1 MTTPA
6 LLPLSGRRIP
16 PLSLGPP
23 PFPHHRATLRLSEKF
38 ILLLILSAFVTLCFG
53 AFFFLPDSSK
63 HKRFDLGLED
73 VLIPHVGAGKG
84 GRSAG
89 AFWIHGP
96 DEHRH
101 REEEEYLRN
110 KIRADHEK
118 ALEEAKEKLKK
129 SREEIQAE
137 IQTEKNKVVQ
147 EMKIKEK
154 KSLPPVFIPNLI
166 GIKGGDPEDSDI
178 REKREKIKEMMKHA
192 WDNYRLYG
200 WGHNE
205 LRPIARKGHS
215 TNIFGSS
222 QMGATIVDALDTL
235 YIMGLHEEFQ
245 DGKKWIKDN
254 LDFSVNSEVS
264 VFEVN
269 IRFIGGLLAAF
280 YLSGEEIFK
289 IKAVQLAEKLLPAF
303 NTPTGIPWAMVNLKS
318 GVGRNWG
325 WASAGSSILAEF
337 GTLHMEFVHLSYLTG
352 DPVYYQK
359 VMHIRKLLQKM
370 DRPNGLY
377 PNYLNPRTGR
387 WGQYHTSVGGLGDSF
402 YEYLL
407 KAWLMSDKTDHDA
420 RRMYDE
426 AIEAIEK
433 HLIKK
438 SRGGLTFIG
447 EWKNGH
453 LEKKMGHLACFAGGM
468 FALGADG
475 SQMDKA
481 GHYLELGAEIAH
493 TCHESYDRTALKL
506 GPESFKFDGAVEA
519 VAVRQNEK
527 YYILRPEVIETYWYL
542 WRFTHDPRYRQWG
555 WEAALAIEKY
565 CRVSSGFSGV
575 KDVYSSTPTHDDVQQ
590 SFFLAET
597 LKYLYLLFSGDDLLP
612 LDHWVF
618 NTEAHPLPVLHLA
631 NATLSG
637 NPAVR

>member
-1 MTTPA
+1 MGQ
-6 LLPLSGRRIP
+6 LMLQRLKLPGNFQGSVFIDKSSGERAVGCVTSSESVGGEVTGWCSRNLSHQH
-16 PLSLGPP
+16 S
-23 PFPHHRATLRLSEKF
+23 
-38 ILLLILSAFVTLCFG
+38 
-53 AFFFLPDSSK
+53 DS
-63 HKRFDLGLED
+63 HQLGLEPEHACVQPGD
-73 VLIPHVGAGKG
+73 TVFILDG
-84 GRSAG
+84 GPSCVRT
-89 AFWIHGP
+89 W
-96 DEHRH
+96 
-101 REEEEYLRN
+101 REEEERLRN

-129 SREEIQAE
+129 SREEIRAE

-147 EMKIKEK
+147 EMKIREK
-154 KSLPPVFIPNLI
+154 KPLPAVPIPNLI
-166 GIKGGDPEDSDI
+166 GTHGGDPEDNDL
-178 REKREKIKEMMKHA
+178 REKRDKIKEMMKHA
-192 WDNYRLYG
+192 WDNYRIYG

-215 TNIFGSS
+215 TNIFGTS

-235 YIMGLHEEFQ
+235 YIMGLHDEFR
-245 DGKKWIKDN
+245 DGQKWIENN

-269 IRFIGGLLAAF
+269 IRFIGGLLAAY

-352 DPVYYQK
+352 NPIYYKK
-359 VMHIRKLLQKM
+359 VMHIRKLLQRM

-407 KAWLMSDKTDHDA
+407 KAWLMSDKTDHEA
-420 RRMYDE
+420 RKMYDD

-433 HLIKK
+433 HLIRK

-468 FALGADG
+468 FVLGADG
-475 SQMDKA
+475 SKMDKA
-481 GHYLELGAEIAH
+481 GHYLELGAEIAR

-519 VAVRQNEK
+519 VAVRQAEK

-542 WRFTHDPRYRQWG
+542 WRFTHDPRYREWG

-565 CRVSSGFSGV
+565 CRVSGGFSGV

-631 NATLSG
+631 NTTLSR